1 MGLGEGREV
10 VAGDVA
16 LVQDEREAGRSG
28 LRAAWPEHPLQART
42 QGDDI
47 WRIALIAAGGEG
59 QTLLLVYHQG
69 QGALA
74 QVSALLLV
82 SATLWEAGPAGEGR
96 NAGRGVGGIRD
107 QQPLSQGETFPPPR
121 PQPPLEK
128 GQTGRLP

>member
-16 LVQDEREAGRSG
+16 LVQDQREAGRSG

-74 QVSALLLV
+74 QGSALLLV
-82 SATLWEAGPAGEGR
+82 AATRWEAGPAGGGR
-96 NAGRGVGGIRD
+96 KTRDVGGWNKD
-107 QQPLSQGETFPPPR
+107 PKTPLPGGTGPPPR
-121 PQPPLEK
+121 PPRPLWR
-128 GQTGRLP
+128 G

>member
-16 LVQDEREAGRSG
+16 LVQDQREAGRSG

-74 QVSALLLV
+74 QGSALLLV
-82 SATLWEAGPAGEGR
+82 SATVWEAGPAGGGR
-96 NAGRGVGGIRD
+96 DAGGGCGGIRD
-107 QQPLSQGETFPPPR
+107 QQTLPPGGTFTPPR
-121 PQPPLEK
+121 PPP
-128 GQTGRLP
+128 P